1 MALCGVDCFSDAVIL
16 VPPTSVMM
24 GLFGKLWKIMSYKSI
39 MSSVDVQITKPKI
52 YIAVINR

>member
-24 GLFGKLWKIMSYKSI
+24 GLCGKLWKIMENYEL
-39 MSSVDVQITKPKI
+39 
-52 YIAVINR
+52 